1 MGNYADIRI
10 GKLNKAALVAVALF
24 LFASSFFLLGGE
36 PWAAGYI
43 NLSERGSILLGLLS
57 FVVLLFSTYIVSAP
71 MLPRPSERTT
81 ALLFAAAI
89 HFINPNA
96 LYFSPIYPTSIA
108 LLWAHYCLLNR
119 QLFTGFFLIAVA
131 SMFYPPIIWTTPFA
145 ALLLLAG
152 EQDALRSIIKFLG
165 GLLVPFILLLS
176 VQYLLDRDVMGYLS
190 RFLSRITT
198 ISITLTSKDLAYLF
212 MLLCLTVVV
221 ANAMFTLLNNFKTK
235 GIADAYFLKTECI
248 YVFLTF
254 ALFLLFGSNETM
266 PLSVLVGCPA
276 GILLSRYFSDFG
288 NKLLARVEIVL
299 LLVALVVARLGYFIV

>member
-1 MGNYADIRI
+1 MGNYADIGI
-10 GKLNKAALVAVALF
+10 GRLNKAALIAVALF
-24 LFASSFFLLGGE
+24 LFVSSFFLLGGE

-43 NLSERGSILLGLLS
+43 NLSERGSILLGLFS
-57 FVVLLFSTYIVSAP
+57 FVLLLFSTYVVSAP
-71 MLPRPSERTT
+71 MLPQPSERAT
-81 ALLFAAAI
+81 ALLFVAAI

-96 LYFSPIYPTSIA
+96 LYFSPIYPASIA

-176 VQYLLDRDVMGYLS
+176 VQYLLDRDVVDYLS
-190 RFLSRITT
+190 HFLSRITT
-198 ISITLTSKDLAYLF
+198 ISITLASKDLVYLF
-212 MLLCLTVVV
+212 MLLCLTVVAV
-221 ANAMFTLLNNFKTK
+221 HAILILFVSIKTK
-235 GIADAYFLKTECI
+235 GIADAYLIKTECI
-248 YVFLTF
+248 YVILT
-254 ALFLLFGSNETM
+254 FLLFLFFGSKESL
-266 PLSVLVGCPA
+266 PLSVLVGCPL
-276 GILLSRYFSDFG
+276 GILLSKYFFDFG
-288 NKLLARVEIVL
+288 NKPLARVEILL

>member
-1 MGNYADIRI
+1 M
-10 GKLNKAALVAVALF
+10 
-24 LFASSFFLLGGE
+24 
-36 PWAAGYI
+36 
-43 NLSERGSILLGLLS
+43 GLLS

-108 LLWAHYCLLNR
+108 LLWAHYSLLNR
-119 QLFTGFFLIAVA
+119 QLFTGFFL
-131 SMFYPPIIWTTPFA
+131 IIWTTPFA

-176 VQYLLDRDVMGYLS
+176 VQYLLDRDAMDYLS
-190 RFLSRITT
+190 HFLSRITT
-198 ISITLTSKDLAYLF
+198 ISITLASKDLVYLF

-248 YVFLTF
+248 YVLLTF